1 MGEMGWEWLSHT
13 DTRKYTVGEGH
24 SVGEMGWG
32 WLSPESTL
40 VEKVTVW
47 VKWGGAGCHQKVHW
61 WRQRYVT
68 MRTKGMSG
76 MGCFLKTQARKI
88 PVSISEYTGEDI
100 GYVTMWMK
108 GKSVTI

>member
-1 MGEMGWEWLSHT
+1 M
-13 DTRKYTVGEGH
+13 
-24 SVGEMGWG
+24 SVATKII
-32 WLSPESTL
+32 LVAALANDKSTL
-40 VEKVTVW
+40 LEKVTVW

-68 MRTKGMSG
+68 MRTKGVSG

-88 PVSISEYTGEDI
+88 PVSIKEYTGGDT

-108 GKSVTI
+108 GKSHYLNLSHTFRPPFRPR